1 MRTALAIATRLSLA
15 AIGGALGVVAAAAG
29 CVLIDRRSAEAR
41 SRRRH
46 LEACNPGTYQASPY
60 TRKSKP

>member
-1 MRTALAIATRLSLA
+1 MSARRFLAHTALA

-29 CVLIDRRSAEAR
+29 CTVIDRRSAQAR

-46 LEACNPGTYQASPY
+46 LEACNPGALEASPY
-60 TRKSKP
+60 NRRHP